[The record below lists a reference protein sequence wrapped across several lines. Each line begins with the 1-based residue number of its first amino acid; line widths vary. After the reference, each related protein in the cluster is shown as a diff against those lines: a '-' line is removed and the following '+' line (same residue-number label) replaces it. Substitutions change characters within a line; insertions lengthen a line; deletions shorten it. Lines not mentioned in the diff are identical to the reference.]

1 MDLARI
7 CLLAVLLATP
17 LTTPRAQLS
26 SPASIVLTVSVPPRL
41 SLRAERAPRV
51 EMRSNNEIEVVAEI
65 EVLGNTRY
73 RASVRSARRPDGNS
87 AADGVR
93 VAVRNASGALEPLE
107 GASALLVVTD
117 GHRSGRHEVRCVV
130 HADDP
135 ALVQPNR
142 CALVFEVTSVDGERL
157 LRAAAVLDLEDALL
171 IRPRPS
177 ETGPGE
183 RQ

>member
-1 MDLARI
+1 MMDLARAS
-7 CLLAVLLATP
+7 LLAALLATP
-17 LTTPRAQLS
+17 VATLQAQL
-26 SPASIVLTVSVPPRL
+26 ASAASVGLTVTVPPRL

-51 EMRSNNEIEVVAEI
+51 EIRSLNEIEVVAEI
-65 EVLGNTRY
+65 EVIGNTRY
-73 RASVRSARRPDGNS
+73 QASVRSARPSDS
-87 AADGVR
+87 ADKVR
-93 VAVRNASGALEPLE
+93 VAVRSASGLLEPL
-107 GASALLVVTD
+107 GSAVIVVRD

-130 HADDP
+130 RSDDP

-171 IRPRPS
+171 IRPRSS
-177 ETGPGE
+177 ETAAGE